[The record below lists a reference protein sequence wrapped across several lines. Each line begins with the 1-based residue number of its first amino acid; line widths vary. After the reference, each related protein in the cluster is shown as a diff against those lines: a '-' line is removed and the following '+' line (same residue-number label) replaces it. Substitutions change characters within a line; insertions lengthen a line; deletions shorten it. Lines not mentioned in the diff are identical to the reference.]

1 MKQLSGLAA
10 FAIVLAAMAVG
21 CADETGEGSSELG
34 TVNVNLMVGNNDV
47 TSVTFDLSC
56 DDGFT
61 LSGELNVVDDRDPP
75 VFATIMAL
83 PPGDC
88 SITLTAFD
96 DQGATLCEGSKDFTV
111 LANETVS
118 VDVVLVCTGDG
129 EELLGNAEINGTFVF
144 VDGNACPR
152 LHFFNAVPIN
162 VPAEGSTATVLVS
175 DREGDPIRTLMTAT
189 NGSFANPDAQSTTYT
204 CGNATGNQTLT
215 VTVGNR
221 EPECTQSKSFDV
233 TCPGTNPCDG
243 VVCDDTGNE
252 CTAAECNPDTGL
264 CEVSDLDGNECTA
277 GGGGGDIAING
288 GFETGAFND
297 GSPDASWQ
305 QFPGG
310 GIQTI
315 TTDNPSA
322 GTYAANLNVPVRGP
336 TDGPVDNLIKN
347 ANLEAGNLTPGQ
359 SITVTWDMRGSLSGA
374 GGVVFVE
381 LFSELSGGGTS
392 KAEIYTNAPLNP
404 AADWESFS
412 WTTTLGDDVNGGVTL
427 QLKAACGPV
436 EGCGVDVYFDNVTIV
451 IPGGGSEPGT
461 CGGGI
466 CVPNAECAVDGD
478 CPPTGNECIDAVCNA
493 GTCGTSNNTNACDG
507 GAGTCS
513 AGVCEPNAE
522 AFYEQDFNQL
532 PIDPGGL
539 IGDGWRYFINVFQ
552 GDGTYRFGFGGDAP
566 QGPQISNLV
575 TGEGGLEQEPQQL
588 VVYSDYEC
596 CAPDVGHRNP
606 TDLVETNVFQ
616 ERTIGAADVGKTF
629 TFVFQAKGGN
639 LAGSTTANGFIKTLD
654 PGAGFG
660 ESAVDRADTTGL
672 PDTWGG
678 FTVSILIPNDTFIGH
693 ILQFGFQTNAS
704 NGEDSGN
711 FYDNVLVTD

>member
-1 MKQLSGLAA
+1 
-10 FAIVLAAMAVG
+10 
-21 CADETGEGSSELG
+21 
-34 TVNVNLMVGNNDV
+34 
-47 TSVTFDLSC
+47 
-56 DDGFT
+56 
-61 LSGELNVVDDRDPP
+61 
-75 VFATIMAL
+75 
-83 PPGDC
+83 
-88 SITLTAFD
+88 
-96 DQGATLCEGSKDFTV
+96 
-111 LANETVS
+111 
-118 VDVVLVCTGDG
+118 
-129 EELLGNAEINGTFVF
+129 
-144 VDGNACPR
+144 
-152 LHFFNAVPIN
+152 
-162 VPAEGSTATVLVS
+162 
-175 DREGDPIRTLMTAT
+175 MTAT

-221 EPECTQSKSFDV
+221 EPECEQSKSFDV

-466 CVPNAECAVDGD
+466 CVPNAECAVDGE

-507 GAGTCS
+507 GAGTCD
-513 AGVCEPNAE
+513 GQGNCEPNAGE
-522 AFYEQDFNQL
+522 FYEQNFESLDQASGTALGDAGFLVFGNEFL
-532 PIDPGGL
+532 P
-539 IGDGWRYFINVFQ
+539 
-552 GDGTYRFGFGGDAP
+552 DGTPIQGYGPFPAPNGTPGFCSIA
-566 QGPQISNLV
+566 
-575 TGEGGLEQEPQQL
+575 LEQGGPEQGAQVL
-588 VVYSDYEC
+588 VIYSDYNNGANQE
-596 CAPDVGHRNP
+596 AGN
-606 TDLVETNVFQ
+606 LVEANTFQ
-616 ERTIGAADVGKTF
+616 EPFSNPDTLITAADLGTYTF
-629 TFVFQAKGGN
+629 SFDAKRGDIN
-639 LAGSTTANGFIKTLD
+639 DPTLPRCDPTAPEYTPNPPCDSTAVAFIKTLD
-654 PGAGFG
+654 PSAGFATTNNITLNTTAIPD
-660 ESAVDRADTTGL
+660 SWNRYSIQIVVDNA
-672 PDTWGG
+672 
-678 FTVSILIPNDTFIGH
+678 LIGQV
-693 ILQFGFQTNAS
+693 LQFGFAATATNF
-704 NGEDSGN
+704 EPSGV
-711 FYDNVLVTD
+711 FYDNLLVTVE

>member
-252 CTAAECNPDTGL
+252 CTTAECNPATGV
-264 CEVSDLDGNECTA
+264 CEESDLDGNMCTA
-277 GGGGGDIAING
+277 GGGGELAVNG
-288 GFETGAFND
+288 GFED
-297 GSPDASWQ
+297 G
-305 QFPGG
+305 
-310 GIQTI
+310 
-315 TTDNPSA
+315 
-322 GTYAANLNVPVRGP
+322 NLNGWTPFC
-336 TDGPVDNLIKN
+336 DGLGTCEATTAEAKTGSWSGLVLTSGAPANPLIKQ
-347 ANLEAGNLTPGQ
+347 ANVGIGNVQPN
-359 SITVTWDMRGSLSGA
+359 SEITIRFSLKGSLSGA
-374 GGVVFVE
+374 SGVVFAE
-381 LFSELSGGGTS
+381 LFSEIVPEGVSQAEILGGG
-392 KAEIYTNAPLNP
+392 PLFP
-404 AADWESFS
+404 TDQWVDYEF
-412 WTTTLGDDVNGGVTL
+412 TTTTGPDVSNGVTL
-427 QLKAACGPV
+427 QLAAICGAVDGCVV
-436 EGCGVDVYFDNVTIV
+436 EAYFDDVSIV
-451 IPGGGSEPGT
+451 IPGGGGEPGT
-461 CGGGI
+461 CDAGV

-478 CPPTGNECIDAVCNA
+478 CPPTGNECIDAVCDA

-507 GAGTCS
+507 GAGTCN
-513 AGVCEPNAE
+513 AGVCEPNVDVV
-522 AFYEQDFNQL
+522 YEQNFNQL
-532 PIDPGGL
+532 PIDGEF
-539 IGDGWRYFINVFQ
+539 IGDGWLFFVNVAATVPY
-552 GDGTYRFGFGGDAP
+552 GYGGPAP
-566 QGPQISNLV
+566 NGPQICALV
-575 TGEGGLEQEPQQL
+575 DDQGGPDQEPQQL
-588 VVYSDYEC
+588 SVYSDYNN
-596 CAPDVGHRNP
+596 ADHGNGF
-606 TDLVETNVFQ
+606 LIETNVFQ
-616 ERTIGAADVGKTF
+616 EPFGFNNRIPASEVGKTY
-629 TFVFQAKGGN
+629 TFLFQAKAGN
-639 LAGSTTANGFIKTLD
+639 IGGSTTANAFIKVLNPD
-654 PGAGFG
+654 AGFQ
-660 ESAVDRADTTGL
+660 ETAADRQDTTNL
-672 PDTWGG
+672 PADWGG
-678 FTVSILIPNDTFIGH
+678 YSVSLTIDASWVGQ
-693 ILQFGFQTNAS
+693 ILQYGFTTNAT
-704 NGEDSGN
+704 NFEPSGN
-711 FYDNVLVTD
+711 FYDNVVLTTE